1 VPPVRTTISCRVS
14 TVLNLLLAFV
24 ALLSTAAEASESIL
38 PLSPRWSIDL
48 GGPPVAGASPVS
60 DDHHVYVALRS
71 GQLAAFDLGDGRP
84 RWRTEFMA
92 VHPVAVDAGQVFVAT
107 EDAIHALR
115 GEDGA
120 IVWEH
125 RVSISAPLLA
135 QAGWLIALADGKVFA
150 FRESDGASV
159 WERDVGAVTERPTIE
174 GDRLYVSLSDGR
186 VLALQMATGD
196 QVWERRL
203 GGAPEAS
210 LVTGDRVY
218 VGASDRLFY
227 CLNAKDGEILWNQRV
242 GSAPEGLAAAD
253 ESRIFTV
260 SLDNV
265 LRAYDRRSG
274 NQRWQHPV
282 KRRAAT
288 GPVALGSIV
297 LVASASSA
305 EIWAWTATGKA
316 AGVIA
321 TPAEPAVPPAFLD
334 RGTAG
339 AFVFVVTGGLAN
351 QWQLTLIATA
361 GDPALVPLS
370 ALPGQALE
378 LKR

>member
-1 VPPVRTTISCRVS
+1 
-14 TVLNLLLAFV
+14 
-24 ALLSTAAEASESIL
+24 
-38 PLSPRWSIDL
+38 
-48 GGPPVAGASPVS
+48 VAGALPVS
-60 DDHHVYVALRS
+60 DDRHVYIALRS
-71 GQLAAFDLGDGRP
+71 GQLAAFDLADGRP

-92 VHPVAVDAGQVFVAT
+92 VHPVAADADQVFVAT

-125 RVSISAPLLA
+125 RLSISAPLLA
-135 QAGWLIALADGKVFA
+135 QAGWLIALADGKAFA
-150 FRESDGASV
+150 LRESDGASV

-174 GDRLYVSLSDGR
+174 GDRLYLSLSDGR
-186 VLALQMATGD
+186 VLALQITTGD

-210 LVTGDRVY
+210 LVAGDRVY
-218 VGASDRLFY
+218 VGAADRLFY
-227 CLNAKDGEILWNQRV
+227 CLSAKDGEILWTQRV

-253 ESRIFTV
+253 DSRIFTV

-288 GPVALGSIV
+288 GPVALGPFV

-305 EIWAWTATGKA
+305 EIWAWTATSGKP
-316 AGVIA
+316 AGTIA

-334 RGTAG
+334 RGTDG

-351 QWQLTLIATA
+351 QWQLTLIATT